1 MSEELKPCPFCGNS
15 AATVYP
21 RTCDK
26 DTPYNPRDRA
36 FPIVRCGG
44 CGAEAAGKDWKGADT
59 AIAAW
64 NTRAVLA
71 PIVPQGWTEDQIADA
86 CIAAEIPD
94 SKFESVMIALRAM
107 LAASPAPDASGVREV
122 PRG

>member
-1 MSEELKPCPFCGNS
+1 MSYNQCGCNHWTTPKCPANKCPWQGLRP
-15 AATVYP
+15 V
-21 RTCDK
+21 
-26 DTPYNPRDRA
+26 DRA
-36 FPIVRCGG
+36 LK
-44 CGAEAAGKDWKGADT
+44 AEA
-59 AIAAW
+59 
-64 NTRAVLA
+64 A

-86 CIAAEIPD
+86 CVAAEIPD